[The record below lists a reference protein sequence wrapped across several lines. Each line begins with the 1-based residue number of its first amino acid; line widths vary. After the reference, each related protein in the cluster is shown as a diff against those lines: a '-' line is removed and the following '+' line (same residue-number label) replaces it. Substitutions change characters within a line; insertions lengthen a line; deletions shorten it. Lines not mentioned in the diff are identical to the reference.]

1 MKRMSLPRVIKEPKR
16 GSLERKSSTTHNIIF
31 NIDSRKPTNLVTTQE
46 ELEYKDIYMVAD
58 EVVGT
63 STLSVQTSLEGEAII
78 SSLQDVDDDD
88 TNMDGIFLKKSSNA
102 PLEAPALPASSPP
115 SFIKP
120 GKYIFLPLIRSKL
133 FEYLINNDF

>member
-1 MKRMSLPRVIKEPKR
+1 
-16 GSLERKSSTTHNIIF
+16 
-31 NIDSRKPTNLVTTQE
+31 
-46 ELEYKDIYMVAD
+46 MVAD

>member
-1 MKRMSLPRVIKEPKR
+1 MPLFQEGASALKRMSLPRVIQEPKR
-16 GSLERKSSTTHNIIF
+16 GSLERKSSTTHNIIS

-78 SSLQDVDDDD
+78 SPLQDVDDDD

-120 GKYIFLPLIRSKL
+120 G
-133 FEYLINNDF
+133 

>member
-1 MKRMSLPRVIKEPKR
+1 MLSFQEGASALKRMSLPRVIQEPKR
-16 GSLERKSSTTHNIIF
+16 GSLERKSSTTHNIIS
-31 NIDSRKPTNLVTTQE
+31 NSDSRKPTDLVTTQE
-46 ELEYKDIYMVAD
+46 ELEHKEIYMAAD

-78 SSLQDVDDDD
+78 SSLQDVDD

-120 GKYIFLPLIRSKL
+120 G
-133 FEYLINNDF
+133 

>member
-1 MKRMSLPRVIKEPKR
+1 MLSFQEGASALKRMSLPRVIQEPKR
-16 GSLERKSSTTHNIIF
+16 GSLERKSSTTNNIIS
-31 NIDSRKPTNLVTTQE
+31 NSDSRKPTNLVTTQE
-46 ELEYKDIYMVAD
+46 ELEHKDIYMAAD

-78 SSLQDVDDDD
+78 SSLQDVDD
-88 TNMDGIFLKKSSNA
+88 TNMDGIFLKKSSNT

-120 GKYIFLPLIRSKL
+120 GK
-133 FEYLINNDF
+133 